1 MIMYRHCRRNH
12 NGKKTGSDRGNLRRC
27 SKTIS
32 YRNAERKE
40 KLSYCGEMPGQDA
53 QNKTLVR
60 VYERYFLYP
69 NIVATV
75 TVFFEELEE
84 KKTSITYMLS
94 SYEFGLL
101 GIDFGVSGSMTRE
114 VEKRI
119 EAVRLLE
126 A

>member
-1 MIMYRHCRRNH
+1 MEKRPVVIEGTFEDVVRRFH
-12 NGKKTGSDRGNLRRC
+12 T
-27 SKTIS
+27 
-32 YRNAERKE
+32 
-40 KLSYCGEMPGQDA
+40 EM

-84 KKTSITYMLS
+84 KKTFITYMLS

>member
-1 MIMYRHCRRNH
+1 MEKRPVVIEGTFEDVVRRFH
-12 NGKKTGSDRGNLRRC
+12 TEMQKGKKNF
-27 SKTIS
+27 
-32 YRNAERKE
+32 
-40 KLSYCGEMPGQDA
+40 SYCGEMPGQDA

-60 VYERYFLYP
+60 P

>member
-1 MIMYRHCRRNH
+1 MEKRPVVIEGTFEDVVRRFH
-12 NGKKTGSDRGNLRRC
+12 TEMQKGKKNF
-27 SKTIS
+27 
-32 YRNAERKE
+32 
-40 KLSYCGEMPGQDA
+40 SYCGEMPGQDA

-94 SYEFGLL
+94 SYELGLL

>member
-1 MIMYRHCRRNH
+1 MEKRPVVIEGTFEDVVRRFH
-12 NGKKTGSDRGNLRRC
+12 TEMQKGKKNF
-27 SKTIS
+27 
-32 YRNAERKE
+32 
-40 KLSYCGEMPGQDA
+40 SYCGEMPGQDA
-53 QNKTLVR
+53 QN
-60 VYERYFLYP
+60 ERYFLYP

-119 EAVRLLE
+119 EAVRLL
-126 A
+126 AA

>member
-1 MIMYRHCRRNH
+1 MEKRPVVIEGTFEDVVRRFH
-12 NGKKTGSDRGNLRRC
+12 TEMQKGKKNF
-27 SKTIS
+27 
-32 YRNAERKE
+32 
-40 KLSYCGEMPGQDA
+40 SYCGEMPGQDA

-60 VYERYFLYP
+60 VYERSFLYP

>member
-1 MIMYRHCRRNH
+1 MRHCRRNH
-12 NGKKTGSDRGNLRRC
+12 NGKKTGGDRGDIQSC

-40 KLSYCGEMPGQDA
+40 KL
-53 QNKTLVR
+53 
-60 VYERYFLYP
+60 YFLYP

-94 SYEFGLL
+94 SYEFGLP
-101 GIDFGVSGSMTRE
+101 GDRFRCQRFYDPESRE
-114 VEKRI
+114 ED
-119 EAVRLLE
+119 
-126 A
+126 